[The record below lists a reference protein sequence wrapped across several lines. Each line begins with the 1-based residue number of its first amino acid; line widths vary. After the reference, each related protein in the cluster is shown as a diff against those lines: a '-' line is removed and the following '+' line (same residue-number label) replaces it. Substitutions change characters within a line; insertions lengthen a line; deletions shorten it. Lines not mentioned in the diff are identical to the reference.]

1 MPSKELKMV
10 FNWMDE
16 HKAELE
22 ENWNRLQNGEEAV
35 KMCYRIPV
43 YVKPKGAVSI
53 VLQHLAFS

>member
-1 MPSKELKMV
+1 M

-43 YVKPKGAVSI
+43 YVKQKGAVSI